1 MNVKAIVTDIAAK
14 SKTRG
19 KVDGVYFVACGGSLL
34 ALYPARYLLERESKT
49 LKVGH
54 YTANEFVHATPKS
67 LTKNSIAV
75 FCSLMGTPET
85 EDACQTAKDAGACT
99 ISFCGNPEARMAKIA
114 DYVVP
119 FKSIAKS
126 GTRYMESNAAPALQ
140 LAFELLHQLEDYPH
154 YEQAMQ
160 AFAVLD
166 DITEDAQRYFAPRAE
181 QFAAQHQQ
189 DGLINIL
196 AGGPA
201 LGVGY
206 GFSIC
211 SLMEMQW
218 INAPLIN
225 TGEFFH
231 GPFEIVDRQAPF
243 VVFLTEGRNRPVDE
257 RALGF
262 LQQYGGRITV
272 VDAKELGINRMN
284 DAVCEYFNH
293 FVLDAAQRL
302 ILDKLAAARKHDW
315 MSRRYMWHVKY

>member
-1 MNVKAIVTDIAAK
+1 MGALHGERIC
-14 SKTRG
+14 
-19 KVDGVYFVACGGSLL
+19 ACN
-34 ALYPARYLLERESKT
+34 T
-49 LKVGH
+49 
-54 YTANEFVHATPKS
+54 KS

-119 FKSIAKS
+119 LQKHCKS

-140 LAFELLHQLEDYPH
+140 LAFELLHQLEDYLH

-201 LGVGY
+201 QGVGY

-225 TGEFFH
+225 TGEFST
-231 GPFEIVDRQAPF
+231 DLLRSWTARRPF
-243 VVFLTEGRNRPVDE
+243 VVFFDRGAQPP
-257 RALGF
+257 
-262 LQQYGGRITV
+262 GG
-272 VDAKELGINRMN
+272 
-284 DAVCEYFNH
+284 
-293 FVLDAAQRL
+293 
-302 ILDKLAAARKHDW
+302 
-315 MSRRYMWHVKY
+315 